1 MVRKRG
7 EHGVILLTAA
17 FFIVFAVL
25 ACNFYRISYEGT
37 SLPAL
42 NSEHTITIEAGNCQG
57 TIYDRN
63 MRPIVNGDMQNIAVA
78 VPSALD
84 RETAAGY
91 ALDRESFL
99 EDFDRGEPFVFECSE
114 RTIEGDGLTVF
125 SVPVRYSE
133 HQAARHII
141 GYLSE
146 GRGADGIEYA
156 YDSVLRAELPQNS
169 VTYST
174 DGFGNVLIGD
184 GKKIFRSESY
194 KSGVVL
200 TLDRDIQQICEE
212 CGKGIET
219 GAIVCADIKTGDI
232 LAMAS
237 FPDYDPSEMEKAMND
252 SRCSLIDRALYSY
265 SVGSVFKLVTAAS
278 ALEQG
283 FGGNMYSCSGSIDIG
298 GKQFNC
304 HKLDGHG
311 LQDMS
316 EAMKNSCNTYFI
328 DLAQSLDIEEFRRK
342 ATYLGFGRENYL
354 CAGITGSGGVLPTC
368 EELTVPAEL
377 ANFAFGQGKLSA
389 TPLQITQLTCAIAGG
404 GRMPV
409 LRLIKGLT
417 ADGSAVSG
425 EKAPQI
431 SEVMSSE
438 YAEALRKMMVLAVRE
453 NDNSKA
459 RTKKISVGAKTSTA
473 QTGRYTKKGEE
484 LCHAWITG
492 FFPAR
497 KPKYAVTV
505 LIENGGYGNDAAAPV
520 FRRIA
525 EKIADLEKEK

>member
-1 MVRKRG
+1 
-7 EHGVILLTAA
+7 
-17 FFIVFAVL
+17 
-25 ACNFYRISYEGT
+25 
-37 SLPAL
+37 
-42 NSEHTITIEAGNCQG
+42 
-57 TIYDRN
+57 
-63 MRPIVNGDMQNIAVA
+63 
-78 VPSALD
+78 
-84 RETAAGY
+84 
-91 ALDRESFL
+91 
-99 EDFDRGEPFVFECSE
+99 
-114 RTIEGDGLTVF
+114 
-125 SVPVRYSE
+125 
-133 HQAARHII
+133 
-141 GYLSE
+141 
-146 GRGADGIEYA
+146 
-156 YDSVLRAELPQNS
+156 
-169 VTYST
+169 
-174 DGFGNVLIGD
+174 
-184 GKKIFRSESY
+184 
-194 KSGVVL
+194 
-200 TLDRDIQQICEE
+200 
-212 CGKGIET
+212 
-219 GAIVCADIKTGDI
+219 
-232 LAMAS
+232 MAS

-252 SRCSLIDRALYSY
+252 IRCPLIDRALYSY

-425 EKAPQI
+425 EKSPQI
-431 SEVMSSE
+431 SEVMNKE
-438 YAEALRKMMVLAVRE
+438 DAEALRKMMVLAVRE

-473 QTGRYTKKGEE
+473 QTGRYNEKGEE

-525 EKIADLEKEK
+525 EKMADLEKEK

>member
-7 EHGVILLTAA
+7 EHGVILLTAV

-25 ACNFYRISYEGT
+25 AGNFYRISYEGAAM
-37 SLPAL
+37 PA
-42 NSEHTITIEAGNCQG
+42 SYTDHSVTIEAGSCQG
-57 TIYDRN
+57 TIYDRE
-63 MRPIVNGDMQNIAVA
+63 MRPIVNAELQKAAVA

-84 RETAAGY
+84 REKTAAC
-91 ALDRESFL
+91 ALDRKSFL
-99 EDFDRGEPFVFECSE
+99 DDFDKGQPFVFLCTDKALEE
-114 RTIEGDGLTVF
+114 EGLTVF
-125 SVPVRYSE
+125 NVPVRYSE
-133 HQAARHII
+133 NQTARHIV
-141 GYLSE
+141 GYLSD
-146 GRGADGIEYA
+146 GAGADGIEYA
-156 YDSVLRAELPQNS
+156 YDSLLRGDLPQNS

-174 DGFGNVLIGD
+174 DGFGNILIGD
-184 GKKIFRSESY
+184 GKKVFRSESY

-200 TLDRDIQQICEE
+200 TLDKDIQRICED
-212 CGKGIET
+212 CGRNIDT
-219 GAIVCADIKTGDI
+219 GAIVCADVKTGDI

-237 FPDYDPSEMEKAMND
+237 FPDYAPENMEQALRD
-252 SRCSLIDRALYSY
+252 SRCPLIDRALYSY
-265 SVGSVFKLVTAAS
+265 SVGSVFKLVTAAA

-283 FGGNMYSCSGSIDIG
+283 LSGNMYSCVGSIDIG
-298 GKQFNC
+298 GRQFNC

-316 EAMKNSCNTYFI
+316 EAMTNSCNTYFI
-328 DLAQSLDIEEFRRK
+328 DLAQCLDIEKYRRK

-368 EELTVPAEL
+368 DELSVPAEL
-377 ANFAFGQGKLSA
+377 ANFAFGQGRLTA
-389 TPLQITQLTCAIAGG
+389 TPLQITQLTCAIANGG
-404 GRMPV
+404 QMPV

-417 ADGSAVSG
+417 ADGTAVSG
-425 EKAPQI
+425 EKSPQL
-431 SEVMSSE
+431 SEVMSTDD
-438 YAEALRKMMVLAVRE
+438 AEALRKMMVLAVRE

-473 QTGRYTKKGEE
+473 QTGRYDEKGDE

-525 EKIADLEKEK
+525 ERIADLENKK